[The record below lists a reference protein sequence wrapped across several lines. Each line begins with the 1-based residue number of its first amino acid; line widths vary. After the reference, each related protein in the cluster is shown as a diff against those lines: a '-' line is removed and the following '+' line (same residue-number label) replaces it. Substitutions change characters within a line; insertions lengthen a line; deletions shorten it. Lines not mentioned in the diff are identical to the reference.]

1 MNKCISAS
9 SQVRKLVSL
18 YIGIKYYHTGKAASS
33 VVIQIQGTTVLCKAL
48 KTWISGGRLPWEHGQ
63 PSLPKDVT
71 LPKVAAPSPSKV
83 LQISST

>member
-48 KTWISGGRLPWEHGQ
+48 KTSGSQGEGSPGSMGSPHF
-63 PSLPKDVT
+63 PKT
-71 LPKVAAPSPSKV
+71 SAFQKSQHPALAKFCK
-83 LQISST
+83 